1 MCYQTSMTQRPADVP
16 PIDEWTALL
25 LGKVA
30 VITGGGDG
38 IGAAIATMFAQHGAT
53 VEIAEIDEERAR
65 RTVDSIRRSGGE
77 AHGHVVD
84 VRLAED
90 VARLRD
96 EVVGR
101 HGGIDVLVN
110 NVGDYRPLVRFER
123 SDAES
128 WQAMYDINLRH
139 LFSVTRAFLGPMID
153 RGGGSIVNIHSVEGT
168 RGFPGEPVYAAM
180 KAGASHFT
188 QSLAAGYGRK
198 GIRCNGIGPDLIQTP
213 QVDYLAGHDDHD
225 ERWESWAP
233 VVASAGPTTW
243 PVSPC
248 FSPVTCPPSSPATTS
263 RSTAA
268 PSPSPAGSTA
278 RKPGGSS
285 TGPSSCRRPQP
296 GLRRYSTA
304 D

>member
-38 IGAAIATMFAQHGAT
+38 IGAAIATMFAQHGPPW
-53 VEIAEIDEERAR
+53 
-65 RTVDSIRRSGGE
+65 RS
-77 AHGHVVD
+77 
-84 VRLAED
+84 
-90 VARLRD
+90 
-96 EVVGR
+96 
-101 HGGIDVLVN
+101 
-110 NVGDYRPLVRFER
+110 PR
-123 SDAES
+123 S
-128 WQAMYDINLRH
+128 
-139 LFSVTRAFLGPMID
+139 ID

-198 GIRCNGIGPDLIQTP
+198 GIRCNGIGSDLIQTP

-243 PVSPC
+243 PASPC

-285 TGPSSCRRPQP
+285 TGPSSCRRPQL

>member
-38 IGAAIATMFAQHGAT
+38 IGAAIATMFAQHGPPW
-53 VEIAEIDEERAR
+53 
-65 RTVDSIRRSGGE
+65 RS
-77 AHGHVVD
+77 
-84 VRLAED
+84 
-90 VARLRD
+90 
-96 EVVGR
+96 
-101 HGGIDVLVN
+101 
-110 NVGDYRPLVRFER
+110 PR
-123 SDAES
+123 S
-128 WQAMYDINLRH
+128 
-139 LFSVTRAFLGPMID
+139 ID

-233 VVASAGPTTW
+233 VGRVGWPDDVARVALFLASDLSAFVTGHNI
-243 PVSPC
+243 PVDGGTLAQSGWFYSPQARR
-248 FSPVTCPPSSPATTS
+248 FVNRPVD
-263 RSTAA
+263 
-268 PSPSPAGSTA
+268 
-278 RKPGGSS
+278 
-285 TGPSSCRRPQP
+285 
-296 GLRRYSTA
+296 L
-304 D
+304 

>member
-1 MCYQTSMTQRPADVP
+1 M
-16 PIDEWTALL
+16 
-25 LGKVA
+25 
-30 VITGGGDG
+30 
-38 IGAAIATMFAQHGAT
+38 
-53 VEIAEIDEERAR
+53 EIAEIDRPR
-65 RTVDSIRRSGGE
+65 RRF
-77 AHGHVVD
+77 
-84 VRLAED
+84 
-90 VARLRD
+90 
-96 EVVGR
+96 GR

-198 GIRCNGIGPDLIQTP
+198 GIRCNGIGSDLIQTP

-233 VVASAGPTTW
+233 VGRVGWPDDVARVALFLASDLSAFVTGHNI
-243 PVSPC
+243 PVDGGTLAQSGWFYSPQARR
-248 FSPVTCPPSSPATTS
+248 FVNRPVD
-263 RSTAA
+263 
-268 PSPSPAGSTA
+268 
-278 RKPGGSS
+278 
-285 TGPSSCRRPQP
+285 
-296 GLRRYSTA
+296 L
-304 D
+304 

>member
-38 IGAAIATMFAQHGAT
+38 IGAAIATMFAQHGPPWRPPRS
-53 VEIAEIDEERAR
+53 ID
-65 RTVDSIRRSGGE
+65 
-77 AHGHVVD
+77 
-84 VRLAED
+84 
-90 VARLRD
+90 RD

-188 QSLAAGYGRK
+188 
-198 GIRCNGIGPDLIQTP
+198 
-213 QVDYLAGHDDHD
+213 
-225 ERWESWAP
+225 
-233 VVASAGPTTW
+233 
-243 PVSPC
+243 
-248 FSPVTCPPSSPATTS
+248 
-263 RSTAA
+263 
-268 PSPSPAGSTA
+268 
-278 RKPGGSS
+278 
-285 TGPSSCRRPQP
+285 
-296 GLRRYSTA
+296 
-304 D
+304 

>member
-38 IGAAIATMFAQHGAT
+38 IGAAIATMFAQHGPPW
-53 VEIAEIDEERAR
+53 
-65 RTVDSIRRSGGE
+65 RS
-77 AHGHVVD
+77 
-84 VRLAED
+84 
-90 VARLRD
+90 
-96 EVVGR
+96 
-101 HGGIDVLVN
+101 
-110 NVGDYRPLVRFER
+110 PR
-123 SDAES
+123 S
-128 WQAMYDINLRH
+128 
-139 LFSVTRAFLGPMID
+139 ID

-233 VVASAGPTTW
+233 VGRVGWPDDVARVALFLASDLSAFVTGHNI
-243 PVSPC
+243 PVDGGTLAQSGWFYSPQARR
-248 FSPVTCPPSSPATTS
+248 FVNRPVE
-263 RSTAA
+263 
-268 PSPSPAGSTA
+268 
-278 RKPGGSS
+278 
-285 TGPSSCRRPQP
+285 
-296 GLRRYSTA
+296 L
-304 D
+304 

>member
-38 IGAAIATMFAQHGAT
+38 IGAAIATMFAQHGPPW
-53 VEIAEIDEERAR
+53 
-65 RTVDSIRRSGGE
+65 RS
-77 AHGHVVD
+77 
-84 VRLAED
+84 
-90 VARLRD
+90 
-96 EVVGR
+96 
-101 HGGIDVLVN
+101 
-110 NVGDYRPLVRFER
+110 PR
-123 SDAES
+123 S
-128 WQAMYDINLRH
+128 
-139 LFSVTRAFLGPMID
+139 ID

-198 GIRCNGIGPDLIQTP
+198 GIRCNGIGSDLIQTP

-233 VVASAGPTTW
+233 VGRVGWPDDVARVALFLASDLSAFVTGHNI
-243 PVSPC
+243 PVDGGTLAQSGWFYSPQARR
-248 FSPVTCPPSSPATTS
+248 FVNRPVD
-263 RSTAA
+263 
-268 PSPSPAGSTA
+268 
-278 RKPGGSS
+278 
-285 TGPSSCRRPQP
+285 
-296 GLRRYSTA
+296 L
-304 D
+304 